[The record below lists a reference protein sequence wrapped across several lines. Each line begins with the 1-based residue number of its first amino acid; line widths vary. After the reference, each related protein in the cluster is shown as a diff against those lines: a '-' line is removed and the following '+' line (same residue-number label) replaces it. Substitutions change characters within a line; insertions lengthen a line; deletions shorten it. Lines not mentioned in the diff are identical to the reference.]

1 MVDTLNEF
9 IKSNPDPR
17 ELKRA
22 LAVKMFLENYKH
34 REIQTVLGISS
45 GFISKWTKIYEKS
58 GIDGLKLGYL
68 GSNGYLEAS
77 QRQEIIRWLTEKDYW
92 NLAEVQ
98 GHIQDNYDVVFES
111 KQSYYSLFEQ
121 AGISWKKTQKRN
133 PKEEPELVKKKGRN

>member
-34 REIQTVLGISS
+34 REIQTILGISS

-68 GSNGYLEAS
+68 GSNGYLEPTFS
-77 QRQEIIRWLTEKDYW
+77 RLFKTKNNI
-92 NLAEVQ
+92 AE
-98 GHIQDNYDVVFES
+98 
-111 KQSYYSLFEQ
+111 
-121 AGISWKKTQKRN
+121 KRN
-133 PKEEPELVKKKGRN
+133 QGTAKSNSVYA